1 MSVCVCVCVCV
12 YTFALTIYFC
22 KSSKFFYESEI
33 YRLFG
38 TSQIVITES
47 YRMIIAQDFS
57 GHYLNFIWRD
67 TVVIKNT
74 TKKTLEREFLI

>member
-1 MSVCVCVCVCV
+1 M
-12 YTFALTIYFC
+12 
-22 KSSKFFYESEI
+22 

-38 TSQIVITES
+38 TSQIVVTES

-74 TKKTLEREFLI
+74 TEKTLGREFLI